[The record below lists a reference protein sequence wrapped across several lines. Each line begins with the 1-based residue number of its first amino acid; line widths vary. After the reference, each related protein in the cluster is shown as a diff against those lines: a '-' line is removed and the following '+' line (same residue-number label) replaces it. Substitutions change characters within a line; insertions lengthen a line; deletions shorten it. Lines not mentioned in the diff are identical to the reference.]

1 MHVMWMG
8 LKPKRI
14 FALDG
19 KEWAICILY
28 TYMYTIYI
36 YVYHIPICIPYIYM
50 YSVYLNVYCIPICIP
65 YTYIPIGRWHSER
78 SRPTKISVTS
88 LKDSVWFRDQS
99 VFCFNFVFGQNTFR
113 RLITFLCFCPFQSD
127 QKEGWKREKNRARV
141 HSNQCDQ
148 IGNVSSPNIWHFS
161 GAF

>member
-1 MHVMWMG
+1 MG

-78 SRPTKISVTS
+78 SRPTKISLTVLAPKRAAMFS
-88 LKDSVWFRDQS
+88 A
-99 VFCFNFVFGQNTFR
+99 
-113 RLITFLCFCPFQSD
+113 LISFLA
-127 QKEGWKREKNRARV
+127 KT
-141 HSNQCDQ
+141 
-148 IGNVSSPNIWHFS
+148 HFDV
-161 GAF
+161 